1 MLFNNYKTVSSNCP
15 YVTLILLFVA
25 ALCPHIDECMSE
37 VVTGEEDVEI
47 GRCVTNHIHIE
58 CTHAWE
64 VRLFFDV
71 GFCRTKMLINKN

>member
-1 MLFNNYKTVSSNCP
+1 M
-15 YVTLILLFVA
+15 A
-25 ALCPHIDECMSE
+25 E

-64 VRLFFDV
+64 VSSVVAGGHSVLLKFVLSIFIHLSRESDDGAIF
-71 GFCRTKMLINKN
+71 